1 MATVRTVTGTNLDDE
16 LNLMTENLS
25 LEINGLAGHDLITG
39 GRAADTIRGG
49 AGDDTIN
56 GGLGNDSLDGSFGED
71 LLLGGLGNDTLS
83 GGDGDD
89 VLLGEAGA
97 DKILGGLGDDN
108 IVGGA
113 GDDTLL
119 GNDGA
124 DLVAGAA
131 GNDVLG
137 GGLGNDTLQGG
148 DNNDKLVGDAG
159 DDVLQGGTGLDYL
172 YGGDGD
178 DVLQSGA
185 GNDILYSGA
194 GRDRY
199 VWTAADTG
207 ADSLVDFDVT
217 QDVLDLTALAST
229 PGASFLSKSNVQG
242 RTTLNFDVNGDGVTD
257 ISLKFHTLVNYTKA
271 DFAYLNDA
279 PVTDGEQDVAVV
291 EDQLLAATGQTEFT
305 DADFRDV
312 HSFTG
317 SAMGDHGAFVVDATT
332 GAYTYTLN
340 STNLQYLAVGET
352 VTETFTVT
360 VTDDLGLSATQDV
373 VVTITGTNDAP
384 TVTAFSNGTADA
396 TGTGVVQR
404 VDPDAPPAE
413 ISTTVSVSFNDV
425 DTTDLLT
432 YSYTAASSNPLGGI
446 LTVADPADADDSG
459 TTGTAGSVS
468 YTYSVANS
476 AAAYLAAGET
486 VIETFTITA
495 DDGNGGEV
503 SQDVTVTITGANDAP
518 TVTASSNGS
527 ATEDTALVVDP
538 ASLDPMATADTL
550 TTTVSVDFSDAD
562 LSDTLTYSTTAASGN
577 TLGGTL
583 TLLTSDD
590 SGTDADGAVSY
601 TYTLANS
608 AAQYLAAGET
618 ATETFTITASDG
630 QGGTVSQEVT
640 VTITGTND
648 EAVISGTDTG
658 SVVEAGGVDNAI
670 AGTPTATGTLTVTDP
685 DSSGNSFTAVAT
697 DTTSESGYG
706 SFTITAAGAWTYTL
720 DNTHADVQALNIDG
734 MNTSLTDTFVL
745 TSLDGTEHT
754 VTIEISGRNDAPVIA
769 AIADIVYTDTA
780 AADTFT
786 EVSGTLQA
794 SDVDGEIVGFG
805 IMDSDTTE
813 PGFNKVESDY
823 GTLRLNTFTGE
834 YTFTPDSEAIEALN
848 GDPASVS
855 FEVTFTAFDG
865 TLAGSTP
872 ITITLNGANDAPV
885 AVDDSNTA
893 TEDAALLMGSV
904 ATNDSDR
911 DANAVL
917 SYSAAEAQDAVAGL
931 TFNSDGSYSFDA
943 ADTAYQSLAAGE
955 TLDVTFDY
963 TVTDDL
969 GATSDATLTITLT
982 GTNDDPTV
990 TAVTNGSLTEDTGL
1004 VVDPASLDPM
1014 AAADTL
1020 STTVSV
1026 DFSDVD
1032 TTDVLTYSVKPGL
1045 DNTLSGSLTL
1055 HTSDDTGIDGS
1066 TGSVSYTYS
1075 IANSAVQSLA
1085 AGETVTETYT
1095 ITADDGEGGEVS
1107 QKVSITLTGTN
1118 DAPTVTASTDGA
1130 ATALAQDS
1138 VPAPSDITTT
1148 VEVSFSDVDTTDLL
1162 TYSYTAATANTLG
1175 GTLTVLTSDD
1185 SGTTGTAGSVRY
1197 TYSVANSAAAYLADG
1212 ETVTETFTITA
1223 DDNNGGT
1230 VSEDV
1235 TVTITGTNDA
1245 PTVTAVTNG
1254 SLTEDTDLVIDPA
1267 SMDPMATADTLS
1279 TTVSVDFSDVD
1290 LSDTLSY
1297 SVAAS
1302 MSNTL
1307 GGTLTLL
1314 DSNDTGTGS
1323 AGAVSYT
1330 YSVANS
1336 AVQALGA
1343 GKTLTETYTVT
1354 ADDGQGGTVSQD
1366 ITITITGTNDDAV
1379 ITGTTTGAVVEAG
1392 GANNAIAGTP
1402 SASGTLS
1409 VTDVDSGESVFQAV
1423 STATLSSNGYGSYTI
1438 TEDGEWSYTL
1448 NNSNATVQA
1457 LNTTAPGNSLTDS
1470 FVVKSADGTEETVT
1484 ITISGRNDAPVI
1496 AANTPIT
1503 ITDTGADDTFT
1514 TITGQV
1520 NATDVDSGRVVYG
1533 IVGGSTAEAGF
1544 NTVTN
1549 DYGTIR
1555 LNTVTGAYTITQND
1569 AAIEALKANGVVNI
1583 AVNFSATDGRL
1594 TDTEVLNITINGAN
1608 EAPNGADKTLTTDED
1623 TPVTLKTTDFGFS
1636 ESTRETADTFFAVK
1650 ISTLPTAG
1658 TLLLDG
1664 VAVTAGQSV
1673 SVTDITANKLT
1684 FAPALNANGTGYASF
1699 TFQVQD
1705 NGGTPG
1711 TDLDPVANTLTFNVT
1726 PVNDAPVATAP
1737 KDVLYTDTAANDTF
1751 VATSSTFEASDVDN
1765 LTLSYAASRSVVTD
1779 MGTVTTSATTG
1790 MFTIGT
1796 ENYDRSLTGSYGTLY
1811 LNSGNG
1817 KYAYVPDDTAI
1828 EALKANATDSF
1839 SLTVSDG
1846 LLSDTETLNVKITG
1860 VNDTPVL
1867 TAPTAISYAD
1877 TAADN
1882 TFTNSAATL
1891 AASDRDGDTLSYAAS
1906 RSVVTDLGTVTTNA
1920 TTGSFTIGTETYDRS
1935 LEGNYGTLYLN
1946 SGNGKYVYVPE
1957 DAAIEA
1963 LKVNAQ
1969 DSFTVTASDGDL
1981 GHSQTLNVNITA
1993 VNDAPV

>member
-25 LEINGLAGHDLITG
+25 LDVSGLGGHDLIMG
-39 GRAADTIRGG
+39 GRADDTLTGG
-49 AGDDTIN
+49 TGDDTLN
-56 GGLGNDSLDGSFGED
+56 GGLGNDSLNGGLGND
-71 LLLGGLGNDTLS
+71 LLLGGAGNDSLNGS
-83 GGDGDD
+83 DGDD
-89 VLLGEAGA
+89 VLVGEAGN
-97 DKILGGLGDDN
+97 DRLVGGNGDDN
-108 IVGGA
+108 LVGGA
-113 GDDTLL
+113 GDDNLNGGSGADFL
-119 GNDGA
+119 DGGEGADIINAGAGDDVIVGGGGHDNLVGGDGHDQIAGGVGNDS
-124 DLVAGAA
+124 LAG
-131 GNDVLG
+131 GVGD
-137 GGLGNDTLQGG
+137 DTLQGG
-148 DNNDKLVGDAG
+148 DNNDRLSGDVGN
-159 DDVLQGGTGLDYL
+159 DVLQGGSGVDSL

-178 DVLQSGA
+178 DVLQGGAGNDQLLSGA
-185 GNDILYSGA
+185 GND
-194 GRDRY
+194 RY
-199 VWTAADTG
+199 VWGVGDTG
-207 ADSLVDFDVT
+207 TDTLADFDVAH
-217 QDVLDLTALAST
+217 DSVDLTALAVRA
-229 PGASFLSKSNVQG
+229 GASFVSRVDHLG
-242 RTTLNFDVNGDGVTD
+242 RTTLNFDADGNGTTD
-257 ISLKFHTLVNYTKA
+257 ISLKFNSIVNMTKA

-291 EDQLLAATGQTEFT
+291 EDQAAAATGQIEFT

-312 HSFTG
+312 HSFRG
-317 SAMGDHGAFVVDATT
+317 SATGTHGAFAVDART
-332 GAYTYTLN
+332 GAFTYTLN

-352 VTETFTVT
+352 VEETFTVT

-384 TVTAFSNGTADA
+384 TVTASTNGTADA
-396 TGTGVVQR
+396 LGTVAVKPLDPMAP
-404 VDPDAPPAE
+404 VDPMAPPAPPAAPAE

-425 DTTDLLT
+425 DTSDLLT
-432 YSYTAASSNPLGGI
+432 YSVDAATSNPLGGT
-446 LTVADPADADDSG
+446 LTVLDSDDSG

-518 TVTASSNGS
+518 TVTASTNGS
-527 ATEDTALVVDP
+527 LTEDTALVVAP

-550 TTTVSVDFSDAD
+550 STTVSVDFSDAD
-562 LSDTLTYSTTAASGN
+562 LSDLLTYSYTAARGN

-608 AAQYLAAGET
+608 AAQYLAEGET
-618 ATETFTITASDG
+618 ATETFTITADDG

-648 EAVISGTDTG
+648 EAVITGTDTG

-670 AGTPTATGTLTVTDP
+670 SNTPTATGTLTVTDP
-685 DSSGNSFTAVAT
+685 DTSDNSFTVVST
-697 DTTSESGYG
+697 DTTSVSGYG
-706 SFTITAAGAWTYTL
+706 SFTITAEGVWTYTL

-734 MNTSLTDTFVL
+734 MNTSLTDTFVV

-754 VTIEISGRNDAPVIA
+754 VTIEISGRNDAPVIT

-780 AADTFT
+780 AADTFA
-786 EVSGTLQA
+786 EVSGTLDA
-794 SDVDGEIVGFG
+794 TDVDGEIVGFG

-848 GDPASVS
+848 GVPASVS
-855 FEVTFTAFDG
+855 FDVTFTAFDG

-872 ITITLNGANDAPV
+872 ITITINGANDAPV

-893 TEDAALLMGSV
+893 TEDAALVMGSV

-917 SYSAAEAQDAVAGL
+917 TYSAAEEQDAVAGL

-943 ADTAYQSLAAGE
+943 ANAAYQSLAAGE
-955 TLDVTFDY
+955 TLEVSFDY
-963 TVTDDL
+963 TVTDEL
-969 GATSDATLTITLT
+969 GASSDATLTLTLT
-982 GTNDDPTV
+982 GTNDAPTV
-990 TAVTNGSLTEDTGL
+990 AAFTDGSLTEDTAL
-1004 VVDPASLDPM
+1004 VVDPASTDPL
-1014 AAADTL
+1014 ATADTL

-1032 TTDVLTYSVKPGL
+1032 TTDVLTYSVKPAL
-1045 DNTLSGSLTL
+1045 DNTLSGSFTL
-1055 HTSDDTGIDGS
+1055 LDSDDTGTDGT
-1066 TGSVSYTYS
+1066 TGSVRYTYS
-1075 IANSAVQSLA
+1075 IANSAVQYLA
-1085 AGETVTETYT
+1085 AGETVTESYT
-1095 ITADDGEGGEVS
+1095 IIADDGEGGEVS
-1107 QKVSITLTGTN
+1107 QKVSITITGAN
-1118 DAPTVTASTDGA
+1118 DAPTVTASTDGT
-1130 ATALAQDS
+1130 ATAAAQDS
-1138 VPAPSDITTT
+1138 MPAPGNITTT
-1148 VEVSFSDVDTTDLL
+1148 VEVSFNDVDTADLL
-1162 TYSYTAATANTLG
+1162 SYSVDAATTNTLG
-1175 GTLTVLTSDD
+1175 GTLTVLESDD
-1185 SGTTGTAGSVRY
+1185 SSTTGNAGSVRY
-1197 TYSVANSAAAYLADG
+1197 TYSVANSAAAYLATG

-1223 DDNNGGT
+1223 DDDNGGT
-1230 VSEDV
+1230 VSEEV

-1254 SLTEDTDLVIDPA
+1254 TLTEDTGLVVDPA
-1267 SMDPMATADTLS
+1267 STDPMATADTLS

-1290 LSDTLSY
+1290 VTDTLTY
-1297 SVAAS
+1297 SVTPS

-1307 GGTLTLL
+1307 TASSTLTLL
-1314 DSNDTGTGS
+1314 ASDDTGTDGTTGS
-1323 AGAVSYT
+1323 VRYT

-1366 ITITITGTNDDAV
+1366 ITITITGTNDVAV

-1402 SASGTLS
+1402 TATGTLS

-1423 STATLSSNGYGSYTI
+1423 STASLSSNGYGSYTI
-1438 TEDGEWSYTL
+1438 TEAGVWSYTL
-1448 NNSNATVQA
+1448 DNTNASVQA
-1457 LNTTAPGNSLTDS
+1457 LNTSTPGNSLTDT

-1484 ITISGRNDAPVI
+1484 ITISGRNDAPTI
-1496 AANTPIT
+1496 ATISPIT

-1569 AAIEALKANGVVNI
+1569 AAIEALKASGVVNI

-1623 TPVTLKTTDFGFS
+1623 TPITLKTSDFGFS
-1636 ESTRETADTFFAVK
+1636 ESTRETADSFLAVK
-1650 ISTLPTAG
+1650 VTTLPTAG

-1664 VAVTAGQSV
+1664 TAVTAGQSV
-1673 SVTDITANKLT
+1673 SVTDITANKLS

-1699 TFQVQD
+1699 TFQV
-1705 NGGTPG
+1705 
-1711 TDLDPVANTLTFNVT
+1711 
-1726 PVNDAPVATAP
+1726 
-1737 KDVLYTDTAANDTF
+1737 
-1751 VATSSTFEASDVDN
+1751 
-1765 LTLSYAASRSVVTD
+1765 
-1779 MGTVTTSATTG
+1779 
-1790 MFTIGT
+1790 
-1796 ENYDRSLTGSYGTLY
+1796 
-1811 LNSGNG
+1811 
-1817 KYAYVPDDTAI
+1817 
-1828 EALKANATDSF
+1828 
-1839 SLTVSDG
+1839 
-1846 LLSDTETLNVKITG
+1846 
-1860 VNDTPVL
+1860 
-1867 TAPTAISYAD
+1867 
-1877 TAADN
+1877 
-1882 TFTNSAATL
+1882 
-1891 AASDRDGDTLSYAAS
+1891 
-1906 RSVVTDLGTVTTNA
+1906 
-1920 TTGSFTIGTETYDRS
+1920 
-1935 LEGNYGTLYLN
+1935 
-1946 SGNGKYVYVPE
+1946 
-1957 DAAIEA
+1957 
-1963 LKVNAQ
+1963 
-1969 DSFTVTASDGDL
+1969 
-1981 GHSQTLNVNITA
+1981 
-1993 VNDAPV
+1993 